1 MARAHPD
8 PWRGSRRRIARRF
21 ATLPPTDLERLA
33 GTWRARFVGPRWVR
47 ALAGPAIAAA
57 GMRGWAG
64 KRVEGPD
71 RAVNLVRR
79 GASLVDDRPL
89 AVRRG
94 PSLVDGRTAQV
105 LIYPETGLPWR
116 CVVDELRAVDPST
129 VLGMTAIDL
138 PLLRRAVF
146 PFLLER
152 DAALDAGSAARPG
165 AAGAPTGG

>member
-21 ATLPPTDLERLA
+21 ATLPPTDLERLT

-79 GASLVDDRPL
+79 GAALVDDRPL
-89 AVRRG
+89 TVRRG
-94 PSLVDGRTAQV
+94 PSLVDGREAHLLV
-105 LIYPETGLPWR
+105 YPGAGLPWR
-116 CVVDELRAVDPST
+116 HVVDELRAVDAAN
-129 VLGMTAIDL
+129 VLGMTALDL

-152 DAALDAGSAARPG
+152 DAAPAAGPG
-165 AAGAPTGG
+165 ATTGPAGASNGS